1 MAGWNDL
8 SRELDAWRAEN
19 RRATF
24 WWRDDD
30 AVCQTAALGRLLDTS
45 QDVGAPVALAVIPGE
60 MDADLVGCLDERD
73 DIEVLQHGFKHINHA
88 PPSAKASEFG
98 PERDRQTRLNEL
110 SKGRKL
116 LSKFRRLLPVLV
128 PPWNRIDESLLR
140 FLPEI
145 GIAGISTFSARA
157 ASENVPGLTRVNTH
171 VDIIN
176 WRNGRKFLGI
186 ADTLERAIDHLKAR
200 RLGSADPDEA
210 TGLLTHHLVHDEQG
224 WAFVADFLKF
234 TGAHAGAKWI
244 RAEEAFGF

>member
-1 MAGWNDL
+1 MAEWNDL
-8 SRELDAWRAEN
+8 SRELDAWCAEN

-30 AVCQTAALGRLLDTS
+30 AVCQTAALERLLDTS
-45 QDVGAPVALAVIPGE
+45 HETQTPVAVAVIPGE
-60 MDADLVGCLDERD
+60 MDTELVGYLDNRE

-88 PPSAKASEFG
+88 PPPSKASEFG
-98 PERDRQTRLNEL
+98 PERDPQTRLNEL

-145 GIAGISTFSARA
+145 GISGISTFAPRA
-157 ASENVPGLTRVNTH
+157 ADEVPGLTRVNTH
-171 VDIIN
+171 VDIVN
-176 WRNGRKFLGI
+176 WRHGRKFLGI
-186 ADTLERAIDHLKAR
+186 ADTLECVVDHLRAR
-200 RLGSADPDEA
+200 RAGSADPDEA

-224 WAFVADFLKF
+224 WAFLVEFLSL
-234 TGAHAGAKWI
+234 TGAHSGARWVK
-244 RAEEAFGF
+244 AEEAFGF